1 MPIEAEES
9 PAVESPEVAPEAPE
23 VEAPASTEPAPEAA
37 AEEDADDVVISIGD
51 APAPEDK
58 PSPPA
63 EPWVK
68 ELRKKQREDARRIW
82 ELEQQLKAS
91 QPKPEAP
98 TLGKKPTM
106 SDDGIDYDE
115 AKYEAAVLA
124 WHEQKRKVEET
135 HANARKTQETQ
146 AQAHQDRLAA
156 YAKARTDLKASDFED
171 AELLVTQK
179 LSVLQQ
185 NLLLRTKAPATLVLA
200 LGRNPAKATELAS
213 ISDPV
218 EFAIELGK
226 LEAAVKVTTKN
237 KPPPPEKPISGSGR
251 SPTSSDQHLERL
263 REKADKTGDY
273 TEVAAYKANLRKKG
287 K

>member
-1 MPIEAEES
+1 MHVEAEES
-9 PAVESPEVAPEAPE
+9 PAVESPEVAPEVPE
-23 VEAPASTEPAPEAA
+23 VEASAEAAAPSAEA
-37 AEEDADDVVISIGD
+37 AEEDSDDVVISIGD

-91 QPKPEAP
+91 QPKPEIP
-98 TLGKKPTM
+98 TVGKKPSM

-115 AKYEAAVLA
+115 AKYDAAVLA
-124 WHEQKRKVEET
+124 WHESKRKVEAT
-135 HANARKTQETQ
+135 QADARKAQETQ

-171 AELLVTQK
+171 AELTVTQK

-226 LEAAVKVTTKN
+226 LEAAVRVSSRT

-251 SPTSSDQHLERL
+251 SPVASDQHLERL
-263 REKADKTGDY
+263 REKAEKTGDY
-273 TEVAAYKANLRKKG
+273 TEVVAYKANLRKKG

>member
-1 MPIEAEES
+1 MTIEAVE
-9 PAVESPEVAPEAPE
+9 PADVEPSTEPEAATE
-23 VEAPASTEPAPEAA
+23 VEAEAP
-37 AEEDADDVVISIGD
+37 AEETKQEPEPDDDVVVSIGD

-91 QPKPEAP
+91 QPKPETP
-98 TLGKKPTM
+98 TIGKKPSM

-115 AKYEAAVLA
+115 AKYDAAVLA
-124 WHEQKRKVEET
+124 WHEQKRKVEAT
-135 HANARKTQETQ
+135 QADARKTQEQQ

-200 LGRNPAKATELAS
+200 LGRNPAKASELAS
-213 ISDPV
+213 ITDPV

-226 LEAAVKVTTKN
+226 LEAAVKVSSRT
-237 KPPPPEKPISGSGR
+237 KPPPPEKPLTGSGR
-251 SPTSSDQHLERL
+251 TPTTSDQTLERL
-263 REKADKTGDY
+263 REKAEKTGDY
-273 TEVAAYKANLRKKG
+273 TDVIAYKANLRKKG